1 MARFD
6 SHENLRMNE
15 IFKENQ
21 RLLREVKMVSNF
33 KRAFRMALWV
43 ILIACFATVFFHS
56 PAGMAKTVSPLEPY
70 TKIKLDNG
78 LTLIVK
84 EVHSAPIAAVDIWV
98 GTGAKNETPEIAGIS
113 HFFEHMLFK
122 GTAKRKVGE
131 IAQEIKAVGGYQ
143 NAETSLDT
151 THYYVVVPSDKVNL
165 ALDVE
170 ADAVMNSTFDPQ
182 EIERERQVI
191 LEEKRLKEDNP
202 QGKLSLM
209 IVQTLFKGTP
219 YANDVLGTS
228 ETLAKINHDTFVSYY
243 QRYYRPDNVVAVVVG
258 DVNSEQIID
267 QARLLF
273 KDFKGTTK
281 KPALEFQVP
290 KIDKVERVT
299 VAMQVDQTYL
309 YFGFPGPGMN
319 HRDEAA
325 LSVLGVILGGG
336 AGSRLNQ
343 ELLEKKQLVNEIAA
357 GYNSMEKLGMFII
370 YARLKKEQTVTLESE
385 VQKMISRIINQRV
398 TSAELI
404 RAKAML
410 RSDIAYTTESNA
422 NIASII
428 GEYQINGDLQDAAQY
443 LTNLQDVTAKD
454 VQRVAKTYLNPKA
467 YVLAQIVPQEVN
479 NQ

>member
-1 MARFD
+1 
-6 SHENLRMNE
+6 
-15 IFKENQ
+15 
-21 RLLREVKMVSNF
+21 MVS
-33 KRAFRMALWV
+33 KYKKAFRTISWL
-43 ILIACFATVFFHS
+43 ILITCFTAALFHS
-56 PAGMAKTVSPLEPY
+56 PAGLAKTASPFDPY
-70 TKIKLDNG
+70 TKIKLDSG

-122 GTAKRKVGE
+122 GTGKRKVGE
-131 IAQEIKAVGGYQ
+131 IAQAIKAVGGYQ

-165 ALDVE
+165 ALDIE
-170 ADAVMNSTFDPQ
+170 ADAIMNSSFDPQ

-202 QGKLSLM
+202 QGKLGLM
-209 IVQTLFKGTP
+209 VYQTLFTGTP

-228 ETLAKINHDTFVSYY
+228 DTLAKINHDTFVSYY
-243 QRYYRPDNVVAVVVG
+243 QRYYRPDNIVAVVVG

-273 KDFKGTTK
+273 KDFKGSTK
-281 KPALEFQVP
+281 KPALEFKVP
-290 KIDKVERVT
+290 TFDKIERVT
-299 VAMQVDQTYL
+299 ATMQVDQTYL

-325 LSVLGVILGGG
+325 LSLLGVIMGGG

-343 ELLEKKQLVNEIAA
+343 EILEKKQLVNEIAA
-357 GYNSMEKLGMFII
+357 GYSAMEKLGMFVI
-370 YARLKKEQTVTLESE
+370 YARLKKDQTVTLESE
-385 VQKMISRIINQRV
+385 VQKMISRISNQGV

-410 RSDIAYTTESNA
+410 RSDIAYTTESDA

-428 GEYQINGDLQDAAQY
+428 GEYQINGDLEDAAIY
-443 LTNLQDVTAKD
+443 LTNLQNVTAKD

-467 YVLAQIVPQEVN
+467 YVLARIVPQEVN